1 MPAPCDDSL
10 SVSPSATGAAAAQ
23 ERSSVPYREL
33 FEELQSMRMNGEQ
46 CMQIQLIQTVERK
59 QVGQRHLS
67 ACIRKCITGYWRAA

>member
-1 MPAPCDDSL
+1 M
-10 SVSPSATGAAAAQ
+10 
-23 ERSSVPYREL
+23 PYREL

-46 CMQIQLIQTVERK
+46 CVQIQLIQTVERK